1 MRLILTWGQMNTNI
15 WWNMKLHFILKSFEV
30 GTPGIISCKRKE
42 NKQVDLV
49 CNFNSLPLSVSAQS
63 QPSLHFHISKIGLP
77 NIVPYKTLLVHS
89 IRHCDVKVQKAS
101 FRHPMDEF

>member
-1 MRLILTWGQMNTNI
+1 MNTNI

-49 CNFNSLPLSVSAQS
+49 CNFSNTYLYLYQHSRL
-63 QPSLHFHISKIGLP
+63 PSLHFHISKIGLP